1 MKFNSAIRKFT
12 ALAFIATQ
20 AGCANVHNRMTLPV
34 DNTPY
39 TIYLMQYDW
48 HTALQFDGPSILAHS
63 KKLNRDFHDHKYLTI
78 GWGDGDYFVD
88 ADPSWTKAVKAL
100 VASDYPA
107 LQVVATDGES
117 PFKKQEIVS
126 IPLAIT
132 EKGYRELA
140 EYIDRS
146 IVADAEGKPTYL
158 GVQQPNF
165 NLYYKATGQ
174 YSLFNNCNSWIEGA
188 LQAAGMPIGG
198 MSLTAGEIVDQASRI
213 SKQQGA
219 IGH

>member
-1 MKFNSAIRKFT
+1 MKFKSTIQKFT
-12 ALAFIATQ
+12 ALTFIATQ
-20 AGCANVHNRMTLPV
+20 AGCASVHNQMSLPAE
-34 DNTPY
+34 DTPY
-39 TIYLMQYDW
+39 RIYLMQYDW

-88 ADPSWTKAVKAL
+88 ANPPWTKAVKAL

-107 LQVVATDGES
+107 LQVVATDGEP
-117 PFKKQEIVS
+117 PFKKQEIAS

-140 EYIDRS
+140 AYIDRS
-146 IVADAEGKPTYL
+146 IVVDAEGQPTYL

-198 MSLTAGEIVDQASRI
+198 MRLTAGDIVNQASRI
-213 SKQQGA
+213 SKQQGE

>member
-1 MKFNSAIRKFT
+1 MKFKSTIQKFA

-20 AGCANVHNRMTLPV
+20 AGCANVPNRISLPV
-34 DNTPY
+34 ENTPY

-88 ADPSWTKAVKAL
+88 AAPPWTKAVKAL

-117 PFKKQEIVS
+117 PFKKPATAS

-140 EYIDRS
+140 DYIDRS
-146 IVADAEGKPTYL
+146 IVADAEGQPTYL

-174 YSLFNNCNSWIEGA
+174 YSLFNTCNSWIGGA
-188 LQAAGMPIGG
+188 LQAAGLPIGG
-198 MSLTAGEIVDQASRI
+198 MNLTASDIVNQASRI
-213 SKQQGA
+213 SKQQGELQ
-219 IGH
+219 H